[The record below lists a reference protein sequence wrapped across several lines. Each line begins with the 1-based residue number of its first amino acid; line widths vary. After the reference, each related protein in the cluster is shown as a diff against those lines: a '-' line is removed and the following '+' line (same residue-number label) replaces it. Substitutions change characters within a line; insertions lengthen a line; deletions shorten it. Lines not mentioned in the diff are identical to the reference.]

1 MSLIVSQKENAKKAL
16 LALAKEV
23 FEIEGNSILK
33 LAEKVGD
40 DFYNAIELLYS
51 CKGRVIVSGMGKS
64 GLIGQKIAATLS
76 STGTPSY
83 FLHPAESTHG
93 DSGVLTRDDVVI
105 GISNSGE
112 TAELLQLLPI
122 VKRLGISLIAMS
134 GKKNSTLG
142 IRSEVFLD
150 ISVEKE
156 ACPLGKAPTA
166 STTATLAM
174 GDALA
179 ICLLHK
185 RGFSEEDFLFFHP
198 SGALGRGMLYTV
210 EELMHKDD
218 ALPVIKLN
226 DSFASALIEISDKRL
241 GCAIVVDNDG
251 KTAGILTDGD
261 IRRTLINNESLDKL
275 CVKDV
280 MTKNPKILA
289 PEELAARALKIME
302 DNSITSLVVNSAEDK
317 PVGLLHI
324 HNLLRAG
331 VA

>member
-1 MSLIVSQKENAKKAL
+1 MNTVISSKETLKMTL
-16 LALAKEV
+16 LTLAKEV

-33 LAEKVGD
+33 LAEKLGD
-40 DFYNAIELLYS
+40 EFYNAIELLYA

-93 DSGVLTRDDVVI
+93 DSGILTKEDIVI

-122 VKRLGISLIAMS
+122 IKRLGIPLIAMS
-134 GKKNSTLG
+134 GKKDSTLG
-142 IRSEVFLD
+142 SRSDVFLD
-150 ISVEKE
+150 IAVEKE

-179 ICLLHK
+179 ICLLRK
-185 RGFSEEDFLFFHP
+185 RGFTEEDFLFFHP

-218 ALPVIKLN
+218 ALPVVREN
-226 DSFASALIEISDKRL
+226 DKFANVLLEISQKKL
-241 GCAIVVDNDG
+241 GCAVVIDEYG
-251 KTAGILTDGD
+251 KTSGVLTDGD
-261 IRRTLINNESLDKL
+261 IRRTLMNSPSIINLL
-275 CVKDV
+275 AKDV
-280 MTKNPKILA
+280 MSKNPKTLC
-289 PEELAARALKIME
+289 PNELAAKALRIME
-302 DNSITSLVVNSAEDK
+302 DNSITSLIVNSDLGT
-317 PVGLLHI
+317 PIGLLHI
-324 HNLLRAG
+324 HNLLKAG

>member
-1 MSLIVSQKENAKKAL
+1 MNTIISSKETLKMTL
-16 LALAKEV
+16 LSLAKEV

-33 LAEKVGD
+33 LAEKLGD
-40 DFYNAIELLYS
+40 EFYNAIELLYA

-93 DSGVLTRDDVVI
+93 DSGILTRDDIII

-122 VKRLGISLIAMS
+122 IKRLGIPLIAMS
-134 GKKNSTLG
+134 GKKDSTLG
-142 IRSEVFLD
+142 IRSDVFLD
-150 ISVEKE
+150 VAVEKE

-179 ICLLHK
+179 VCLLRK
-185 RGFSEEDFLFFHP
+185 RGFTEEDFLFFHP

-210 EELMHKDD
+210 EELMHKGD
-218 ALPVIKLN
+218 ALPIVKAS
-226 DSFASALIEISDKRL
+226 DSFATVLIEISQKKL
-241 GCAIVVDNDG
+241 GCAVVVDEFG
-251 KTAGILTDGD
+251 KTCGVLTDGD
-261 IRRTLINNESLDKL
+261 IRRTLMNNDSVANLFA
-275 CVKDV
+275 KDV
-280 MTKNPKILA
+280 MSKNPKTLS
-289 PEELAARALKIME
+289 PNELAARALRIME
-302 DNSITSLVVNSAEDK
+302 DNSITSLIVNTDSGE
-317 PVGLLHI
+317 PIGLLHI
-324 HNLLRAG
+324 HNLLKAG

>member
-1 MSLIVSQKENAKKAL
+1 MSIIVSQKENLKKTL
-16 LALAKEV
+16 LELAKDV

-33 LAEKVGD
+33 LAERLGD
-40 DFYNAIELLYS
+40 DFYNAIELLHG
-51 CKGRVIVSGMGKS
+51 CRGRVIVSGMGKS

-122 VKRLGISLIAMS
+122 VKRLGIPLIAMS
-134 GKKNSTLG
+134 GKKESTLG
-142 IRSEVFLD
+142 MRSEVFLD

-179 ICLLHK
+179 VCLLHK

-218 ALPVIKLN
+218 ALPLVSTDDN
-226 DSFASALIEISDKRL
+226 FACALIEISDKRL
-241 GCAIVVDNDG
+241 GCAIVVDKDG

-261 IRRTLINNESLDKL
+261 IRRTLIKNESVTNLL
-275 CVKDV
+275 VKEV
-280 MTKNPKILA
+280 MTKNPKTLV

-302 DNSITSLVVNSAEDK
+302 DNSITSLVVNSAEGQ

-324 HNLLRAG
+324 HNLLKAG

>member
-1 MSLIVSQKENAKKAL
+1 MSIIVSQKENAKKSL
-16 LALAKEV
+16 LALAKDV

-33 LAEKVGD
+33 LAERLGD
-40 DFYNAIELLYS
+40 DFYNAIELLYA
-51 CKGRVIVSGMGKS
+51 CRGRVIVSGMGKS

-76 STGTPSY
+76 STGTPAY

-122 VKRLGISLIAMS
+122 VKRLGIPLIAMS
-134 GKKNSTLG
+134 GKKESTLG
-142 IRSEVFLD
+142 TRSEVFLD

-179 ICLLHK
+179 VCLLHK

-218 ALPVIKLN
+218 ALPVVSMN
-226 DSFASALIEISDKRL
+226 DDFAGALIEISDKRL
-241 GCAIVVDNDG
+241 GCAIVVDSDG
-251 KTAGILTDGD
+251 KTSGILTDGD
-261 IRRTLINNESLDKL
+261 IRRTLINNESVVKL
-275 CVKDV
+275 LVKDV
-280 MTKNPKILA
+280 MTKNPKTLA
-289 PEELAARALKIME
+289 PDELAARALKLME
-302 DNSITSLVVNSAEDK
+302 DNSITSLVVNTSDGK
-317 PVGLLHI
+317 PVGILHI

>member
-1 MSLIVSQKENAKKAL
+1 MNTIISAKETLKITL
-16 LALAKEV
+16 LNLAKEV

-33 LAEKVGD
+33 LAEKLGD
-40 DFYNAIELLYS
+40 EFYNAIELLYA

-76 STGTPSY
+76 STGTPAY

-93 DSGVLTRDDVVI
+93 DSGILTKDDIVI

-122 VKRLGISLIAMS
+122 IKRLGIPLIAMS
-134 GKKNSTLG
+134 GKQESTLG
-142 IRSEVFLD
+142 NRSDVFLD
-150 ISVEKE
+150 IAVERE

-179 ICLLHK
+179 VCLLRK
-185 RGFSEEDFLFFHP
+185 RGFTEEDFLFFHP

-210 EELMHKDD
+210 EELMHKGD
-218 ALPVIKLN
+218 ALPVVKSN
-226 DSFASALIEISDKRL
+226 DSFAIVLLEISQKKL
-241 GCAIVVDNDG
+241 GCAVVIDEAG
-251 KTAGILTDGD
+251 KTCGVLTDGD
-261 IRRTLINNESLDKL
+261 IRRTLMNNDSVTNLFA
-275 CVKDV
+275 KDV
-280 MTKNPKILA
+280 MSKNPKTLS
-289 PEELAARALKIME
+289 PNELAATALRIME
-302 DNSITSLVVNSAEDK
+302 DNSITSLIVNSDSGE
-317 PVGLLHI
+317 PMGLLHI
-324 HNLLRAG
+324 HNLLKVG

>member
-1 MSLIVSQKENAKKAL
+1 MSLTVSQKENMKEAL
-16 LALAKEV
+16 LALAKDV
-23 FEIEGNSILK
+23 FEIEGNSILQ
-33 LAEKVGD
+33 LAQRLGD
-40 DFYNAIELLYS
+40 DFYQAIEILYA

-76 STGTPSY
+76 STGTPAY

-93 DSGVLTRDDVVI
+93 DSGVMTRDDVVI

-122 VKRLGISLIAMS
+122 VKRLGVPLIAMS
-134 GKKNSTLG
+134 GRKESTLG
-142 IRSEVFLD
+142 ARSDVFLD
-150 ISVEKE
+150 IAVEKE

-179 ICLLHK
+179 VCLLHK
-185 RGFSEEDFLFFHP
+185 RGFTEEDFLFFHP

-210 EELMHKDD
+210 EELMHKED
-218 ALPVIKLN
+218 ALPVVNMN
-226 DSFASALIEISDKRL
+226 DVFTGALVEISNKRL
-241 GCAIVVDNDG
+241 GCAIVTDESG
-251 KTAGILTDGD
+251 KTCGILTDGD
-261 IRRTLINNESLDKL
+261 IRRALINKESLTTL
-275 CVKDV
+275 LVKDV
-280 MTKNPKILA
+280 MTKNPKTLL
-289 PEELAARALKIME
+289 PTELAARALKIME
-302 DNSITSLVVNSAEDK
+302 DNSITSLVVNAPTGE
-317 PVGLLHI
+317 PLGLLHI